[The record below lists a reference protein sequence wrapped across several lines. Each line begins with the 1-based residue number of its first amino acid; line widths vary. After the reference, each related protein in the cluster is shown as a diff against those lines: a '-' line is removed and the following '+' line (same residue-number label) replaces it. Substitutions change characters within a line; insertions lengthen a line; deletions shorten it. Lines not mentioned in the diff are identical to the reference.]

1 MSQGYK
7 TPPDQIDMQRAE
19 RKIRSAGTLG
29 FVLFGIA
36 VGAAYWLLP
45 ALIAFPVELA
55 ERLAFAAR
63 AGAVVLFCVLVAVG
77 LVSTTRRFSP
87 EDIGGSAAGPPSE
100 KLAIY
105 VAFLQNTLE
114 QAILAVGFYVAYASL
129 VAGAW
134 LSLIPVSVTF
144 FIVGRVLFLRGYRR
158 GVEGRALGMVL
169 TMTPA
174 IVGYPVVFILI
185 LTNAIGS

>member
-1 MSQGYK
+1 MYRGYK
-7 TPPDQIDMQRAE
+7 TPPNKIDMQRAE
-19 RKIRSAGTLG
+19 RKIRFSGTFG
-29 FVLFGIA
+29 FVIFSAA
-36 VGAAYWLLP
+36 VGAAFLLLP
-45 ALIAFPVELA
+45 SFIEFPVELA

-77 LVSTTRRFSP
+77 LVSTIRRFSP

-114 QAILAVGFYVAYASL
+114 QAVLAVGFYFAYATL
-129 VAGAW
+129 VAGPW
-134 LSLIPVSVTF
+134 LSLIPVSVVF
-144 FIVGRVLFLRGYRR
+144 FIVGRVLFLRGYQR

-169 TMTPA
+169 TMAPV
-174 IVGYPVVFILI
+174 IVGYPVAFILMV
-185 LTNAIGS
+185 LNWL

>member
-1 MSQGYK
+1 MGPSYK
-7 TPPDQIDMQRAE
+7 RPPDEAGMKRAD
-19 RKIRSAGTLG
+19 RKIRSAGTSGL
-29 FVLFGIA
+29 VLFIVA
-36 VGAAYWLLP
+36 VGVAYLWLP
-45 ALIAFPVELA
+45 AFIGLPTELD

-63 AGAVVLFCVLVAVG
+63 ASAVVLFCVFVAVG
-77 LVSTTRRFSP
+77 MVGAIRRVSP

-100 KLAIY
+100 KLAIH

-114 QAILAVGFYVAYASL
+114 QAVLAVGFYFAFASL

-144 FIVGRVLFLRGYRR
+144 FVVGRVLFLRGYRR

-169 TMTPA
+169 TMMPA
-174 IVGYPVVFILI
+174 IVGYPAVLI
-185 LTNAIGS
+185 LMVLNWL

>member
-19 RKIRSAGTLG
+19 HKIRSAGALG
-29 FVLFGIA
+29 FVLFGMA

-45 ALIAFPVELA
+45 VFIAFPVELG

-63 AGAVVLFCVLVAVG
+63 AGAVVLFCVLVGVG

-100 KLAIY
+100 RLAIY

-114 QAILAVGFYVAYASL
+114 QAVLAVGFYVAYASL

-134 LSLIPVSVTF
+134 LSLIPVSVAF
-144 FIVGRVLFLRGYRR
+144 FIVGRVLFLRGYRQ

-185 LTNAIGS
+185 LTNAITT